1 MKEILSDVIKRLRNG
16 EYKNEEHVRLSLV
29 CRMLEYLGWDIW
41 NPREVF
47 SEFAAI
53 PQEDASRVDIAL
65 FMPPQLLRPAVFIE
79 VKAVGKLVAMVQSAE
94 LQLRNYNRNNQADIS
109 ILTDGQIWR
118 FYLSSASGEF
128 SDKCFEKLD
137 LCGRDISLD
146 DIELEF
152 DAFLSKEAV
161 QSGRAVEEA
170 RIYLKRTDAERIM
183 HEMLP
188 LAQRD
193 SEEDPTMSLIECF
206 IKRCAERGVECSS
219 DKALNFI
226 KNNRHRPIPINT
238 NSSTTITRSTQIAS
252 NISLPISSQIQKESS
267 NQLSIDQI
275 LTLQN
280 RRGAQASGKELPSKH
295 FVVFTGSV
303 AADATP
309 GFKDDEKGYYLL
321 YNKLVEN
328 GILIP
333 QNQNGIRVYKLTC
346 DYEFKAK
353 SAAASVFMGRS
364 ANGQEEWKKK

>member
-1 MKEILSDVIKRLRNG
+1 MKEVLSDVISRLKNN

-79 VKAVGKLVAMVQSAE
+79 VKAVGRLVAMIQSAE

-137 LCGRDISLD
+137 LCASDISLD
-146 DIELEF
+146 DLELEF
-152 DAFLSKEAV
+152 DVFLSKAAV

-183 HEMLP
+183 YEMLP

-226 KNNRHRPIPINT
+226 KNNRHRPIPISTNNT
-238 NSSTTITRSTQIAS
+238 TAITLPQKKES
-252 NISLPISSQIQKESS
+252 NIPLPITSKIQKESS

-280 RRGAQASGKELPSKH
+280 RRGAKASGKEMPTG
-295 FVVFTGSV
+295 VFIVFAGSI

-309 GFKDDEKGYYLL
+309 GFRDDEKGYYLI
-321 YNKLVEN
+321 YSKLVED

-333 QNQNGIRVYKLTC
+333 QNQNGTRVYKLTR

>member
-29 CRMLEYLGWDIW
+29 CRILEYLGWDIW

-53 PQEDASRVDIAL
+53 PKEDVSKIDIAL

-79 VKAVGKLVAMVQSAE
+79 VKAVGKLAMTIQWAE

-109 ILTDGQIWR
+109 ILTDGQIWH

-137 LCGRDISLD
+137 LCASDISLD
-146 DIELEF
+146 DLELEF
-152 DAFLSKEAV
+152 HTFLSKEAI
-161 QSGRAVEEA
+161 QSGKAVEEA
-170 RIYLKRTDAERIM
+170 RVYLKRTDAERIM
-183 HEMLP
+183 YEMLP
-188 LAQRD
+188 IAQRD

-206 IKRCAERGVECSS
+206 IKRCAERGVECPG

-226 KNNRHRPIPINT
+226 KNNRHRPINT

-252 NISLPISSQIQKESS
+252 NIPLSISPQIQEE
-267 NQLSIDQI
+267 LSKQSLINQI
-275 LTLQN
+275 LILQN
-280 RRGAQASGKELPSKH
+280 KHGAQASGKETSTG
-295 FVVFTGSV
+295 FVVFAGSI
-303 AADATP
+303 AADAKP

-321 YNKLVEN
+321 YSKLVED
-328 GILIP
+328 GILVP
-333 QNQNGIRVYKLTC
+333 QNQNGIPVYELTR

-364 ANGQEEWKKK
+364 ANGQKEWKKR

>member
-29 CRMLEYLGWDIW
+29 CRILEYLGWDIW

-79 VKAVGKLVAMVQSAE
+79 VKAVGKLAATIQSAE

-109 ILTDGQIWR
+109 ILTDGQIWH

-137 LCGRDISLD
+137 LCASDISLD
-146 DIELEF
+146 DLELGF
-152 DAFLSKEAV
+152 DTFLSKEAI
-161 QSGRAVEEA
+161 QSGKAVEEA

-183 HEMLP
+183 YEMLP
-188 LAQRD
+188 IAQRD
-193 SEEDPTMSLIECF
+193 SDEDPTMSLIDCF
-206 IKRCAERGVECSS
+206 IKRCVERGVECPS

-226 KNNRHRPIPINT
+226 KNNRHRSINT
-238 NSSTTITRSTQIAS
+238 NSTTTITRSTQIAS
-252 NISLPISSQIQKESS
+252 NIPLSISSQIQKGLFKQS
-267 NQLSIDQI
+267 SIDQI
-275 LTLQN
+275 LVLQN
-280 RRGAQASGKELPSKH
+280 KRGAQASGKEMPTGA
-295 FVVFTGSV
+295 FIVFADSI

-321 YNKLVEN
+321 YSKLIKD

-333 QNQNGIRVYKLTC
+333 QNQNGTRVYKLIR

-353 SAAASVFMGRS
+353 SAAASVFMGTS
-364 ANGQEEWKKK
+364 ASGPKEWKKK